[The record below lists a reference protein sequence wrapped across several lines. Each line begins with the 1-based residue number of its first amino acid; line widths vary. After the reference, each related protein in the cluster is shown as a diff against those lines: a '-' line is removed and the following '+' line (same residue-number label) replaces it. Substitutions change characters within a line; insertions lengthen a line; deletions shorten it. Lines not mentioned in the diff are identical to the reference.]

1 MKTSTFL
8 GVTVGI
14 LIASIAYGA
23 PISVLSFQ
31 GNDGE
36 VIIIRQDTTDELGAP
51 RTPVQIPFFA
61 ELLNGYVIL
70 GASAPCGTVS
80 VSLTSTAGDSYSTSF
95 DTTDGAIL
103 LPVSGDAGFY
113 TIRITTSAG
122 VQYVGEFTI

>member
-1 MKTSTFL
+1 MMAPAFSGTSREAIEMCNQ
-8 GVTVGI
+8 GGSPI
-14 LIASIAYGA
+14 L
-23 PISVLSFQ
+23 
-31 GNDGE
+31 
-36 VIIIRQDTTDELGAP
+36 IRQDPQEAIGAP
-51 RTPVQIPFFA
+51 RAPEVIPFFA

>member
-1 MKTSTFL
+1 MKTIQRFGLSIIL
-8 GVTVGI
+8 LVASMVTGTSAIIKNVS
-14 LIASIAYGA
+14 LKESE
-23 PISVLSFQ
+23 PI
-31 GNDGE
+31 
-36 VIIIRQDTTDELGAP
+36 VISPYPANPIGAP
-51 RTPVQIPFFA
+51 RAPEVIPFFA

-80 VSLTSTAGDSYSTSF
+80 VSLTSTAGDSYSTNF
-95 DTTDGAIL
+95 DTSDGAIL

>member
-1 MKTSTFL
+1 MLAALSLVSMQEKVSAL
-8 GVTVGI
+8 
-14 LIASIAYGA
+14 SI
-23 PISVLSFQ
+23 S
-31 GNDGE
+31 GE
-36 VIIIRQDTTDELGAP
+36 TIIIIQRPPTSEAP
-51 RTPVQIPFFA
+51 RTPVSNPFFA